1 MTVAID
7 NQRDVGKDLIVDMVK
22 GMASLSAN
30 VGILIQK
37 IEDLTS
43 AIDDHRGDVKKSV
56 QVSTECEEAI
66 GDLTGLIDLVLSTT
80 EELGDM
86 AENGDV
92 GIADFGAI
100 LKKMGKD
107 EKRDTDSEDDND

>member
-1 MTVAID
+1 MAVAID
-7 NQRDVGKDLIVDMVK
+7 ERPDVGKELIVDMVK

-43 AIDDHRGDVKKSV
+43 AIDDHRGDVKKST
-56 QVSTECEEAI
+56 QSSSECEDAL

-80 EELGDM
+80 EELGEM
-86 AENGDV
+86 AEDEDV
-92 GIADFGAI
+92 GISDFGRL

-107 EKRDTDSEDDND
+107 EREESDQQDDDD